1 MSNEIVK
8 VDPLVL
14 AKIITTG
21 DLTGLTYEQQ
31 TQYYFAICERVGLD
45 PTTKPFDLLK
55 LNGKLVL
62 YANKGA
68 TQQLSDKHKI
78 SHEITKK
85 ETVNGVYIVTVRAI
99 MGDRY
104 TDEDGA
110 VTIDGLKG
118 DALANA
124 IMKAATKA
132 KRRAV
137 LALLGLNM
145 LDESELETIPAKA
158 IESAQIA
165 VGFDDDFKALID
177 SVNSAIDKDMLMA
190 VCNKFNQ
197 STHKSDAAK
206 RKAFTEAK
214 DAKKK
219 ELGL

>member
-1 MSNEIVK
+1 
-8 VDPLVL
+8 
-14 AKIITTG
+14 
-21 DLTGLTYEQQ
+21 
-31 TQYYFAICERVGLD
+31 
-45 PTTKPFDLLK
+45 
-55 LNGKLVL
+55 
-62 YANKGA
+62 
-68 TQQLSDKHKI
+68 
-78 SHEITKK
+78 
-85 ETVNGVYIVTVRAI
+85 

-158 IESAQIA
+158 IEPAQITTE
-165 VGFDDDFKALID
+165 FDDDFKAILD
-177 SVNSAIDKDMLMA
+177 SVNAAVDKNMLMA
-190 VCNKFNQ
+190 VFKRFNE
-197 STHKSDAAK
+197 SSHKSDAAK
-206 RKAFTEAK
+206 RKAFTDAK
-214 DAKKK
+214 DAKKT